1 MRSMLFGL
9 LGIAM
14 TVGLF
19 LLMHELIS
27 AGGDVN
33 RDRNDILRLDFVQVD
48 QDEIENIRER
58 RKPREPDPPKEP
70 PPPPK
75 LNIEDQGRPQS
86 QMPEIE
92 MPQISIGVAGG
103 AGPHLGNWSAGDP
116 GAEGDVIPIVR
127 IEPQYPREALVDGI
141 SGWVEIEFT
150 IEPDGTVSDPK
161 IVASNPRRIF
171 DRNAIRAI
179 YRWKFKPRIV
189 DGKPIARRATQR
201 LEFNIANQ

>member
-103 AGPHLGNWSAGDP
+103 AGPYLGSWSAGDP
-116 GAEGDVIPIVR
+116 FA
-127 IEPQYPREALVDGI
+127 
-141 SGWVEIEFT
+141 
-150 IEPDGTVSDPK
+150 
-161 IVASNPRRIF
+161 
-171 DRNAIRAI
+171 
-179 YRWKFKPRIV
+179 
-189 DGKPIARRATQR
+189 
-201 LEFNIANQ
+201 

>member
-1 MRSMLFGL
+1 MLFGL

-27 AGGDVN
+27 AGGNVN

-103 AGPHLGNWSAGDP
+103 AGPYLGNWSAGDP